1 MPRSTDE
8 RSTFWHA
15 AHALH
20 CEFCLSKS
28 EVIFCKRSM
37 EEGHWGEKQEVQQ
50 TAFVWV
56 STSRPVIYT
65 LIGDAIAT
73 RGIVA
78 LRDSGREGERGKEL
92 HHGKGSSC
100 LLQWSGTKLRAP
112 RRPV

>member
-1 MPRSTDE
+1 MQE
-8 RSTFWHA
+8 RHG
-15 AHALH
+15 
-20 CEFCLSKS
+20 
-28 EVIFCKRSM
+28 
-37 EEGHWGEKQEVQQ
+37 EGHWEEKQEVQQ

-56 STSRPVIYT
+56 STTRPVIYT

-73 RGIVA
+73 RGIAA
-78 LRDSGREGERGKEL
+78 LRETGREGERGKEL